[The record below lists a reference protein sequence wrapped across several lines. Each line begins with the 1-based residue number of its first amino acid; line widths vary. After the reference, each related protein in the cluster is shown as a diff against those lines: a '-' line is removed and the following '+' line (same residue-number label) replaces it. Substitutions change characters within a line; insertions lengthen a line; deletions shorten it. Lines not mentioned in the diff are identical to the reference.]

1 MKASELVGASPRFSV
16 RPVSLVVRAYL
27 VRHHPD
33 GVILAVS
40 GGADSLALAV
50 CALDQAHRLEIP
62 AKCVTVDHGLRAESS
77 AEAEMVVSW
86 LRGLGAEAQV
96 WREPG
101 RQDGFG
107 TGDSVSA
114 LQNVSGHSEA
124 NLPVRG
130 DELAKD
136 GTSIRDTLRKGA
148 GVEGGARE
156 LRYRLLRLAARE
168 FQRELLE
175 SGQSRLPVVH
185 VLTGHTEDDQA
196 ETVLLR
202 LGRGVS
208 AASLA
213 AMRELSLLEA
223 PAVYLGRPLLG
234 IRRQQTAVCCK
245 ALGLTPID
253 DPTNYAAGP
262 WRRADGKALPRAAIR
277 ERVLP
282 ALEEALGQDPV
293 PALARLAGR
302 LAEDEQAL
310 AAAATELL
318 AAALVPPV
326 HLGGSPVCPSDSL
339 ARPGGSIVS
348 RDDSPAQSSDSPVLS
363 FSVSIP
369 PQSAPTAAPSQYLS
383 VTVLVEAP
391 KAVRMR
397 AYRRFLADRGVS
409 GGSLQGSQLEA
420 IDSLVVDW
428 HGQGAVSL
436 PGGYRLTRK
445 NLARGAREEAQ

>member
-1 MKASELVGASPRFSV
+1 MKASELVGASPRFPV
-16 RPVSLVVRAYL
+16 RPVSLAVRAYL
-27 VRHHPD
+27 VRRHPD

-86 LRGLGAEAQV
+86 LRGLGAEAQI

-101 RQDGFG
+101 RRDGFG
-107 TGDSVSA
+107 AGDSVSA

-124 NLPVRG
+124 NLLVRE

-136 GTSIRDTLRKGA
+136 ETNIRDTLRKGA

-185 VLTGHTEDDQA
+185 VLTGHTQDDQA

-277 ERVLP
+277 EQVLP
-282 ALEEALGQDPV
+282 TLEEALGQDPV

-310 AAAATELL
+310 AAAAMELL
-318 AAALVPPV
+318 AAALVPPA
-326 HLGGSPVCPSDSL
+326 HLGGSM
-339 ARPGGSIVS
+339 AGK
-348 RDDSPAQSSDSPVLS
+348 DDSPAQSSDSPVLS
-363 FSVSIP
+363 FSVSTP
-369 PQSAPTAAPSQYLS
+369 PQSTSAAALSQHLS
-383 VTVLVEAP
+383 VTVLAEAP

-397 AYRRFLADRGVS
+397 AYRQFLAERGVS

-445 NLARGAREEAQ
+445 NPARGAREEAQ

>member
-1 MKASELVGASPRFSV
+1 MKASELVGASPRFPV
-16 RPVSLVVRAYL
+16 RPVSLAVRAYL
-27 VRHHPD
+27 VRRHPD

-86 LRGLGAEAQV
+86 LRGLGAEAQI

-101 RQDGFG
+101 RRDGFG
-107 TGDSVSA
+107 AGDSVSA

-124 NLPVRG
+124 NLLVRE

-136 GTSIRDTLRKGA
+136 ETNIRDTLRKGA

-185 VLTGHTEDDQA
+185 VLTGHTQDDQA

-277 ERVLP
+277 EQVLP

-310 AAAATELL
+310 AAAAMELL
-318 AAALVPPV
+318 AAALVPPA
-326 HLGGSPVCPSDSL
+326 HLGGSM
-339 ARPGGSIVS
+339 AGK
-348 RDDSPAQSSDSPVLS
+348 DDSPVQSSDSPVLS
-363 FSVSIP
+363 FSVSTP
-369 PQSAPTAAPSQYLS
+369 PQSTSAAALSQHLS
-383 VTVLVEAP
+383 VTVLAEAP

-397 AYRRFLADRGVS
+397 AYRQFLAERGVS

-445 NLARGAREEAQ
+445 NPARGAREEAQ

>member
-1 MKASELVGASPRFSV
+1 MKASELVGASPRFPV
-16 RPVSLVVRAYL
+16 RPVSLAARAYL

-86 LRGLGAEAQV
+86 LRGLGAEAQI

-101 RQDGFG
+101 RRDGFG
-107 TGDSVSA
+107 AGDSVSA

-124 NLPVRG
+124 NLLVRG

-136 GTSIRDTLRKGA
+136 ETNIRDTLRKGA

-185 VLTGHTEDDQA
+185 VLTGHTQDDQA

-277 ERVLP
+277 EQVLP

-310 AAAATELL
+310 AAAAMELL
-318 AAALVPPV
+318 AAALVPPA
-326 HLGGSPVCPSDSL
+326 HLGGSM
-339 ARPGGSIVS
+339 AGK
-348 RDDSPAQSSDSPVLS
+348 DDSPAQSSDSPVLS
-363 FSVSIP
+363 FSVSTP
-369 PQSAPTAAPSQYLS
+369 PQSTSAAALSQHLS
-383 VTVLVEAP
+383 VTVLAEAP

-397 AYRRFLADRGVS
+397 AYRQFLAERGVS

-445 NLARGAREEAQ
+445 NPARGAREEAQ

>member
-1 MKASELVGASPRFSV
+1 MKASELVGASPRFPV
-16 RPVSLVVRAYL
+16 RPVSLAARAYL

-86 LRGLGAEAQV
+86 LRGLGAEAQI

-101 RQDGFG
+101 RRDGFG
-107 TGDSVSA
+107 AGDSVSA

-124 NLPVRG
+124 NLLVRG

-136 GTSIRDTLRKGA
+136 ETNIRDTLRKGA

-185 VLTGHTEDDQA
+185 VLTGHTQDDQA

-277 ERVLP
+277 EQVLP

-310 AAAATELL
+310 AAAAMELL
-318 AAALVPPV
+318 AAALVPPT
-326 HLGGSPVCPSDSL
+326 HLGGSM
-339 ARPGGSIVS
+339 AGK
-348 RDDSPAQSSDSPVLS
+348 DDSPAQSSDSPVLS
-363 FSVSIP
+363 FSVSTP
-369 PQSAPTAAPSQYLS
+369 PQSTSAAALSQHLS
-383 VTVLVEAP
+383 VTVLAEAP

-397 AYRRFLADRGVS
+397 AYRQFLAERGVS

-445 NLARGAREEAQ
+445 NPARGAREEAQ

>member
-1 MKASELVGASPRFSV
+1 MKASELVGASPRFPV
-16 RPVSLVVRAYL
+16 RPVSLAVRAYL
-27 VRHHPD
+27 VRRHPD

-86 LRGLGAEAQV
+86 LRGLGAEAQI

-101 RQDGFG
+101 RRDGFG
-107 TGDSVSA
+107 AGDSVSA

-124 NLPVRG
+124 NLLVRE

-136 GTSIRDTLRKGA
+136 ETNIRDTLRKGA

-185 VLTGHTEDDQA
+185 VLTGHTQDDQA

-277 ERVLP
+277 EQVLP

-310 AAAATELL
+310 AAAAMELL
-318 AAALVPPV
+318 AAALVPPA
-326 HLGGSPVCPSDSL
+326 HLGGSM
-339 ARPGGSIVS
+339 AGK
-348 RDDSPAQSSDSPVLS
+348 DDSPAQSSDSPVLS
-363 FSVSIP
+363 FSVSTP
-369 PQSAPTAAPSQYLS
+369 PQSTSAAALSQHLS
-383 VTVLVEAP
+383 VTVLAEAP

-397 AYRRFLADRGVS
+397 AYRQFLAERGVS

-445 NLARGAREEAQ
+445 NPARGAREEAQ

>member
-1 MKASELVGASPRFSV
+1 MKASELVGASPRFPV
-16 RPVSLVVRAYL
+16 RPVSLAARAYL

-86 LRGLGAEAQV
+86 LRGLGAEAQI

-101 RQDGFG
+101 RRDGFG
-107 TGDSVSA
+107 AGDSVSA

-124 NLPVRG
+124 NLLVRG

-136 GTSIRDTLRKGA
+136 ETNIRDTLRKGA

-175 SGQSRLPVVH
+175 SGQSRLPVAH
-185 VLTGHTEDDQA
+185 VLTGHTQDDQA

-277 ERVLP
+277 EQVLP

-310 AAAATELL
+310 AAAAMELL
-318 AAALVPPV
+318 AAALVPPA
-326 HLGGSPVCPSDSL
+326 HLGGSM
-339 ARPGGSIVS
+339 AGK
-348 RDDSPAQSSDSPVLS
+348 DDSPAQSSDSPVLS
-363 FSVSIP
+363 FSVSTP
-369 PQSAPTAAPSQYLS
+369 PQSTSAAALSQHLS
-383 VTVLVEAP
+383 VTVLAEAP

-397 AYRRFLADRGVS
+397 AYRQFLAERGVS

-445 NLARGAREEAQ
+445 NPARGAREEAQ

>member
-1 MKASELVGASPRFSV
+1 MKASDLVGASPRFSV
-16 RPVSLVVRAYL
+16 RPVSLAVRAYL
-27 VRHHPD
+27 MKHHLD

-40 GGADSLALAV
+40 GGADSLALTV
-50 CALDQAHRLEIP
+50 CALDQVHRLGIP

-77 AEAEMVVSW
+77 AEAEMVASW
-86 LRGLGAEAQV
+86 LRNLGAEAKV
-96 WREPG
+96 WRKSASQNG
-101 RQDGFG
+101 SGDGNNGSG
-107 TGDSVSA
+107 TG
-114 LQNVSGHSEA
+114 N
-124 NLPVRG
+124 NLR
-130 DELAKD
+130 
-136 GTSIRDTLRKGA
+136 TWDTLRQGA
-148 GVEGGARE
+148 GVEGRARE
-156 LRYRLLRLAARE
+156 LRYRLLRMAARE

-175 SGQSRLPVVH
+175 QGQSKPPVVH

-213 AMRELSLLEA
+213 AMRELSLLEP

-262 WRRADGKALPRAAIR
+262 WHRADGKALPRAAMR

-293 PALARLAGR
+293 PALARLAER

-310 AAAATELL
+310 AAAAMEVL
-318 AAALVPPV
+318 AAALVSPA
-326 HLGGSPVCPSDSL
+326 GFDGSPACPGVFSALSLSASAPLRSGSVAVSLQDLSVEVL
-339 ARPGGSIVS
+339 AR
-348 RDDSPAQSSDSPVLS
+348 
-363 FSVSIP
+363 
-369 PQSAPTAAPSQYLS
+369 
-383 VTVLVEAP
+383 AP

-397 AYRRFLADRGVS
+397 AYRQFLTDWGVP

-428 HGQGAVSL
+428 HGQRAVSL
-436 PGGYRLTRK
+436 PGGYRLIRK
-445 NLARGAREEAQ
+445 NSVSRAREEAH